1 MLNRLLLRIDD
12 PSCARSKIA
21 DLARRGLAEQVPA
34 LAGNARAGRAARYGD
49 VAAQEPGPMPRRCQ
63 PHRLDSVRGVAI
75 MPRRDHMQHRGHD
88 PEAIVRRLLQ
98 TERKLPSG
106 AREEVLALG
115 ADAVPTLLQ
124 ILDDDESGG
133 WAQIHAVRLLGEMKI
148 SAAIGGML
156 RALAKTDALDVLHDA
171 ILVAMPEIGEPVF
184 EPALRAYAETDDLE
198 LRGSISSILSRV
210 GVVDDRIF
218 AVLLEMLESGPQHAG
233 DLAHYGDD
241 RALPHLS
248 RAFDAYTLRAS
259 DSPFANQDL
268 VELRAA
274 IEDLGGAMTS
284 QQSVKY
290 RKACEP
296 SERWRHQLS
305 AALEPA
311 TAVETAPG
319 PRPGRNEPCWCGS
332 TRKYKKCHLDDDQRA
347 ARAGA
352 AMRA

>member
-1 MLNRLLLRIDD
+1 
-12 PSCARSKIA
+12 
-21 DLARRGLAEQVPA
+21 
-34 LAGNARAGRAARYGD
+34 
-49 VAAQEPGPMPRRCQ
+49 
-63 PHRLDSVRGVAI
+63 
-75 MPRRDHMQHRGHD
+75 MQHRERD

-98 TERKLPSG
+98 TERNLPGG
-106 AREEVLALG
+106 AREEILALG

-124 ILDDDESGG
+124 VLDDDERGG

-148 SAAIGGML
+148 SAAIEGML
-156 RALAKTDALDVLHDA
+156 RALAETDGLDVLHDA
-171 ILVAMPEIGEPVF
+171 VLLSLPEIGEPVV

-218 AVLLEMLESGPQHAG
+218 AVLLEMLECAPRHAG

-248 RAFDAYTLRAS
+248 RAFDAYTLRDS

-268 VELRAA
+268 VELHAA
-274 IEDLGGAMTS
+274 IEELGGAMTS
-284 QQSVKY
+284 QQAAKY

-296 SERWRHQLS
+296 SERWRRQFD
-305 AALEPA
+305 AAIESR
-311 TAVETAPG
+311 TAVERAPA

-332 TRKYKKCHLDDDQRA
+332 TRKYKKCHLDDDQHA

-352 AMRA
+352 AMRT